1 MDFRFDPKRHDDGA
15 KVVFGKRG
23 TFDLRDACNLCLDH
37 PAHPRFFVEKL
48 WSYFIPVPPDVDT
61 RRELE
66 ALYRERYEV
75 RPVLDAILR
84 HPTLYLGPR
93 MVKPPVVYTA
103 GLLRALGRRVEG
115 DAWVWLLEG
124 AGQRLFYPP
133 NVAGWDDERWLD
145 TATFR
150 GRWAIANEAL
160 GKFAVEQKKGQKL
173 PEVPRTAE
181 SIVAN
186 AIYLFGS
193 PRIRPETE
201 AMLVRF
207 ARSALATADEDWKRE
222 AYPPLILN
230 AVRQLLAVSPDLQA
244 A

>member
-1 MDFRFDPKRHDDGA
+1 
-15 KVVFGKRG
+15 
-23 TFDLRDACNLCLDH
+23 
-37 PAHPRFFVEKL
+37 
-48 WSYFIPVPPDVDT
+48 
-61 RRELE
+61 
-66 ALYRERYEV
+66 
-75 RPVLDAILR
+75 
-84 HPTLYLGPR
+84 

-115 DAWVWLLEG
+115 ESWVWLLEG

-160 GKFAVEQKKGQKL
+160 GKFTLEQKRGRK
-173 PEVPRTAE
+173 PPDVPRTAE
-181 SIVAN
+181 KIVAN
-186 AIYLFGS
+186 AVFLLGS

-201 AMLVRF
+201 AALVRF
-207 ARSALATADEDWKRE
+207 ARSALGTADEDWKRD
-222 AYPPLILN
+222 AYPPLVLN